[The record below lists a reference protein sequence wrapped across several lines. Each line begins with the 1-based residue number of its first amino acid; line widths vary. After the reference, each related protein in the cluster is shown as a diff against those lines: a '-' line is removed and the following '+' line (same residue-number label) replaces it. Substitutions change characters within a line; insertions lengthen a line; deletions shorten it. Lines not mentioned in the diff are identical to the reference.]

1 MDASEMPDSTA
12 APPSSASESTAG
24 DATTAPSLEL
34 ARLAQ
39 LLERAE
45 GREIEARRALN
56 ALAAIVN
63 QLPVALT
70 VQSDDG
76 NTLFANDTAAAWY
89 GAAKPAMATPTNPS
103 ENDTDGTT
111 LSEECLTVQD
121 GPRT

>member
-1 MDASEMPDSTA
+1 MDYSEMPDHTA
-12 APPSSASESTAG
+12 APPSSASEPTPD

-39 LLERAE
+39 LLGRAE
-45 GREIEARRALN
+45 DREAEARRALN

-76 NTLFANDTAAAWY
+76 NTLFANDPAMSWY
-89 GAAKPAMATPTNPS
+89 GAAAPAPS
-103 ENDTDGTT
+103 PANRAANDTGGTI
-111 LSEECLTVQD
+111 LSEDCLTVQD
-121 GPRT
+121 